1 MTLLFRI
8 VFNISLFIAIL
19 AGCSTTGKIDETDSE
34 SILIQGAEYAKQG
47 QYDRAIVFYSR
58 AIELNPVFAKAYKNR
73 GIVYFYQKKFEEAWN
88 DVHTAQNLG
97 YKVHPDF

>member
-19 AGCSTTGKIDETDSE
+19 PGYPTTGKIDETDPE
-34 SILIQGAEYAKQG
+34 SILIQGVEYARHG

-58 AIELNPVFAKAYKNR
+58 AIKLNPSFIEAYNSR
-73 GIVYFYQKKFEEAWN
+73 
-88 DVHTAQNLG
+88 
-97 YKVHPDF
+97 